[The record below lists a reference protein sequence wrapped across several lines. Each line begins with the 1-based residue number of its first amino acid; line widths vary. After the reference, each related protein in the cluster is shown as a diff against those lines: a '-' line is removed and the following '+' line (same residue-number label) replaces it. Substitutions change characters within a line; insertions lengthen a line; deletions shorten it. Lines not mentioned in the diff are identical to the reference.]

1 MNYDIMTPE
10 QLQIAVC
17 EASGW
22 RMINTVFW
30 IHPFTHPQG
39 MGRRGNLPDLTLDF
53 MHEREKE
60 LTTTEQQNQ
69 YQSNIAEIC
78 YADEERANNQ
88 VVFNQLTATARQRAI
103 AWLKVKEEGK

>member
-1 MNYDIMTPE
+1 MNDNE
-10 QLQIAVC
+10 LQIAVC
-17 EASGW
+17 EAIGW
-22 RMINTVFW
+22 KRCEMNQHIFRDPNGVLRYAK
-30 IHPFTHPQG
+30 H
-39 MGRRGNLPDLTLDF
+39 LPDLTLGF

-103 AWLKVKEEGK
+103 AWLKVKEGK